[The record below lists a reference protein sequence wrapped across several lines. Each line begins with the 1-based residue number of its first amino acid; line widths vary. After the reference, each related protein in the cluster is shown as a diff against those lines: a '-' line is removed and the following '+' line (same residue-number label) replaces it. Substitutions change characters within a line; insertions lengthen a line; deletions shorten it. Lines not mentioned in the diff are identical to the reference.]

1 MSPADRRER
10 AVCDSQSGGLR
21 GCALLVGATPPTYNL
36 GMNRRGFFKAIA
48 GSALLQNQASRAWG
62 ASDMGSEI
70 LEYGKPVFNLRKFFD
85 SPVKIASIELLQAHD
100 HFFLRTRSSDGAEGV
115 IQTKDIVDYIPILAH
130 RVMPHFLGKDARD
143 LEHLVDE
150 VYVTNSNYK
159 LAGQEFWCPV
169 AYVEQSLFDLMGKA
183 LKKPAAELMGGMLRK
198 EIPVYLSGSG
208 RETTAEQEVEV
219 YVREVERTGA
229 KAVKFKIG
237 GRMSDNRDAYPRR
250 TGKLLELA
258 QQKLAGKVTLMA
270 DANGS
275 YDARNVIEI
284 GKRLQD
290 MKYLW
295 FEEPCPWEELSETK
309 KVADAL
315 DMKVAF
321 GEQDSSLWLF
331 QWMIDNKVM
340 DVVQPD
346 LNYNGGFI
354 RTARVARMARQVNM
368 WICPHDTQTGAATV
382 NILQFAAATP
392 NIGPWMEYVSRKAP
406 KKESWYS
413 PNFDIEDGVIPV
425 PPGPG
430 MGLEFDPDFLKNAA
444 VVKLS

>member
-1 MSPADRRER
+1 
-10 AVCDSQSGGLR
+10 
-21 GCALLVGATPPTYNL
+21 
-36 GMNRRGFFKAIA
+36 MNRRDFLKATA
-48 GSALLQNQASRAWG
+48 GTALLSSQARRAWG
-62 ASDMGSEI
+62 AADMQAEI
-70 LEYGKPVFNLRKFFD
+70 LEYKKPVFDLHKFFD
-85 SPVKIASIELLQAHD
+85 KPVKISSIELLQAYGQ
-100 HFFLRTRSSDGAEGV
+100 FFLRTRSADGAEGLV
-115 IQTKDIVDYIPILAH
+115 QTKDIADYVQILAH

-150 VYVTNSNYK
+150 VYASNSNYK

-169 AYVEQSLFDLMGKA
+169 AYIEQSLFDLMGKA
-183 LKKPAAELMGGMLRK
+183 LKKPVGELMGGVLRK

-208 RETTAEQEVEV
+208 RDTTAEEEVEV
-219 YVREVERTGA
+219 YVRGVEYTGA

-237 GRMSDNRDAYPRR
+237 GRMSDNRDAYPER
-250 TGKLLELA
+250 TDKLLELA
-258 QQKLAGKVTLMA
+258 QKKLASKVTLMA

-275 YDARNVIEI
+275 YDSKNAIEI

-309 KVADAL
+309 RVADAL

-354 RTARVARMARQVNM
+354 RAARVARMARKANM

-382 NILQFAAATP
+382 NILQFAATTP
-392 NIGPWMEYVSRKAP
+392 NIGPWMEYVHRKPP

-413 PNFDIEDGVIPV
+413 PNFEIRNGVIPV
-425 PPGPG
+425 PTGPG
-430 MGLEFDPDFLKNAA
+430 MGLEFAPDFFKNAKS
-444 VVKLS
+444 VDLS

>member
-1 MSPADRRER
+1 MVRRDFLR
-10 AVCDSQSGGLR
+10 A
-21 GCALLVGATPPTYNL
+21 T
-36 GMNRRGFFKAIA
+36 A
-48 GSALLQNQASRAWG
+48 GSALLTSAVRASG
-62 ASDMGSEI
+62 SSDMSAEI
-70 LEYGKPVFNLRKFFD
+70 LEYKKPVFNLHSFF
-85 SPVKIASIELLQAHD
+85 STPVRIASIELLQANGKY
-100 HFFLRTRSSDGAEGV
+100 FLRTRSADGAEGIV
-115 IQTKDIVDYIPILAH
+115 QTKDIVDYVQILAH
-130 RVMPHFLGKDARD
+130 RVMPHFIGKDARD
-143 LEHLVDE
+143 LEQLVDE
-150 VYVTNSNYK
+150 VYATNSNYK

-169 AYVEQSLFDLMGKA
+169 AYIEQSLFDLMGKA
-183 LKKPAAELMGGMLRK
+183 LKKPAGDLMGGVLRK

-208 RETTAEQEVEV
+208 RDTTAEEEVDV
-219 YVREVERTGA
+219 YVREVARTGA

-237 GRMSDNRDAYPRR
+237 GRMSDNRDAYPER
-250 TGKLLELA
+250 TNKILELA
-258 QQKLAGKVTLMA
+258 RKKLADKVTLMA

-275 YDARNVIEI
+275 YDAANAIEI

-315 DMKVAF
+315 EMKVAF
-321 GEQDSSLWLF
+321 GEQDSSLWRF

-354 RTARVARMARQVNM
+354 RAAKVARMARKAGM

-382 NILQFAAATP
+382 NILQFAATTP

-406 KKESWYS
+406 KKESWYT
-413 PNFDIEDGVIPV
+413 PNFDIRNGVIPV
-425 PPGPG
+425 PTGPG
-430 MGLEFDPDFLKNAA
+430 MGLEFDPDFLKTATP
-444 VVKLS
+444 VKLA

>member
-1 MSPADRRER
+1 
-10 AVCDSQSGGLR
+10 
-21 GCALLVGATPPTYNL
+21 
-36 GMNRRGFFKAIA
+36 
-48 GSALLQNQASRAWG
+48 
-62 ASDMGSEI
+62 
-70 LEYGKPVFNLRKFFD
+70 
-85 SPVKIASIELLQAHD
+85 
-100 HFFLRTRSSDGAEGV
+100 
-115 IQTKDIVDYIPILAH
+115 
-130 RVMPHFLGKDARD
+130 MPHFLGKDARD

-150 VYVTNSNYK
+150 VYVANSNYK

-169 AYVEQSLFDLMGKA
+169 AYIEQSLFDLMGKA
-183 LKKPAAELMGGMLRK
+183 LKKPAGELMGGVLRK

-208 RETTAEQEVEV
+208 RDTTAEEEVEV

-237 GRMSDNRDAYPRR
+237 GRMSDNRDAYPER
-250 TGKLLELA
+250 TDKLLELA
-258 QQKLAGKVTLMA
+258 HRKLAGKVTLMA

-275 YDARNVIEI
+275 YDAKNAIEL
-284 GKRLQD
+284 GKRLQE

-354 RTARVARMARQVNM
+354 RAARVARMARKVNM

-382 NILQFAAATP
+382 NILQFAATTP
-392 NIGPWMEYVSRKAP
+392 NIGPWMEYVSRKTP

-413 PNFDIEDGVIPV
+413 PNFDIKDGVIPV

-444 VVKLS
+444 VVKLA

>member
-1 MSPADRRER
+1 
-10 AVCDSQSGGLR
+10 
-21 GCALLVGATPPTYNL
+21 
-36 GMNRRGFFKAIA
+36 MNRRDFLKVSA
-48 GSALLQNQASRAWG
+48 GSALLANRAIRAWG
-62 ASDMGSEI
+62 ASDMAPEI
-70 LEYGKPVFNLRKFFD
+70 LEYQKPVFNLHKFFAA
-85 SPVKIASIELLQAHD
+85 PVKIASIELLQAHNQ
-100 HFFLRTRSSDGAEGV
+100 FFLRTRSADGAEGI
-115 IQTKDIVDYIPILAH
+115 IQTKDIADYIQILAH
-130 RVMPHFLGKDARD
+130 RVLPHFLGKDARD

-169 AYVEQSLFDLMGKA
+169 AYIEQSLFDLMGKA
-183 LKKPAAELMGGMLRK
+183 LKKPVGELMGGVLRK

-208 RETTAEQEVEV
+208 RDTTAEEEVEV
-219 YVREVERTGA
+219 YVRGVENTGA

-237 GRMSDNRDAYPRR
+237 GRMSDNRDAYPQR
-250 TGKLLELA
+250 TDKLLELA
-258 QQKLAGKVTLMA
+258 HQKLAAKVTLMA

-275 YDARNVIEI
+275 YDAKNAIEI
-284 GKRLQD
+284 GKRLQE

-315 DMKVAF
+315 DMKIAF

-331 QWMIDNKVM
+331 QWMIDNQVL

-354 RTARVARMARQVNM
+354 RAARVARMARKANM
-368 WICPHDTQTGAATV
+368 WICPHNTQTGAASV
-382 NILQFAAATP
+382 NILQFAATTP
-392 NIGPWMEYVSRKAP
+392 NIGPYMEYVWRNPP

-413 PNFDIEDGVIPV
+413 PNFEIKNGVLPV
-425 PPGPG
+425 PTGPG
-430 MGLEFDPDFLKNAA
+430 MGLEFDPDFVKNAT
-444 VVKLS
+444 VIKLT